1 MPQKLEV
8 AFRPLRTC
16 HVNLPPRWVAA
27 LSGQP
32 ASKGGYMVLKL
43 GWGAQ
48 STAYVTWAGGAS
60 RGDSKEKLEIDSAY
74 GKQLGIHA
82 ESTAANS
89 VSVEYVANVGTCTAA
104 SVEPAGF
111 DDWEVLEAN
120 AGAVE
125 ARLLRQARVVVPG
138 QPIVFWLDASAS
150 VCLIPSQ
157 ITPDPSSSTGG
168 GSHRCALLDNDTEI
182 IVAPKVR
189 ARSANGARRQQLVAP
204 DDQSSRDRHPRLVIH
219 CLRAA
224 ELAPADGAADF
235 GTLYVA
241 SGSALAKEADKGAG
255 VVRIGKITADASGT
269 NDHLS
274 AGPWICRLGVST
286 TIQPG
291 VLCATPATL
300 RAAGVASGQL
310 VRAQAASVPVEVP
323 KVLTFAMF
331 AGQGN
336 EAHEEDD
343 DVAVVRRAL
352 AQVLDTQPVVVL
364 NVGASIPA
372 SEAPDARLLARV
384 VSYTASDDHAGSPA
398 VSPEEVPLRIDGRLL
413 PLLQVECEET
423 NAAGMGVDGVQ
434 GELAG
439 IDGFLAAAW
448 TSILGSLATADSGG
462 VLVCGRRGSGKSS
475 IARYLE
481 KRVSAY
487 RGQLVYSR
495 HVDCTSLAMDARGD
509 KIRDSV
515 RTIVA
520 DALMH
525 QLTLLVLDDLD
536 ALAPAETE
544 QGDPRRLRRIVD
556 TLVTALDPGDGRRV
570 VVLATASSRPSVH
583 PRLFDASVLGD
594 VLEIPAPGRAER
606 ELVLAAIARES
617 ATPLDAE
624 DANLAA
630 VSYMTEGYM
639 PADLRALYE
648 RAAHEA
654 TMRVL
659 SVDTDG
665 SETRV
670 SVRHADIERAISGF
684 RPRSLRGVQ
693 LQASQTR
700 WADIGGLRDTRR
712 LLRETLELPSRY
724 AAVFATSPLRLR
736 SGILLYGYP
745 GCGKTLLASAVAR
758 ECGLNFIGCKGPELL
773 SKYIGS
779 SEQAV
784 RDLFARAVAAA
795 PCVLFFDEFESLAP
809 RRGHDNT
816 GVTDRV
822 VNQFLTEM
830 DGAEGLTGV
839 YVLAATSR
847 PDLIDPALLRP
858 GRLDKAL
865 LCAMPDAEDR
875 ADILRRLARRL
886 RVAADVDWRALAD
899 AADGFSGADLQ
910 ALVYNAF
917 LESVH
922 AMPSPVDATAGAG
935 SGAGNGGGDPQLPD
949 FEILSSLHGTNP
961 QLPAGAE
968 ERARIADRLL
978 RLVRM
983 SSGDG
988 SVPAAATSSVSAA
1001 AAPEPPTVAMRFFTD
1016 ALAYTRPSMAA
1027 ADRLR
1032 LDSIYRSFVDGKKGS
1047 SSTQRQPIEQ
1057 RATLA

>member
-1 MPQKLEV
+1 MPQQLEV

-32 ASKGGYMVLKL
+32 ASKGGSIVLKL

-48 STAYVTWAGGAS
+48 NTAYVTWAGGAS
-60 RGDSKEKLEIDSAY
+60 RGDSKEKLEIDSVY
-74 GKQLGIHA
+74 GKQLGIPA
-82 ESTAANS
+82 ESIAANS
-89 VSVEYVANVGTCTAA
+89 VSVEYVAGVGICTAA

-125 ARLLRQARVVVPG
+125 ARLLRQARVVVSG

-157 ITPDPSSSTGG
+157 ITPDPSSTG

-189 ARSANGARRQQLVAP
+189 AHSADGARRQQLVVP
-204 DDQSSRDRHPRLVIH
+204 DDQSSRDRHPRLIIH

-241 SGSALAKEADKGAG
+241 AGSALAKEADKGTG
-255 VVRIGKITADASGT
+255 VVRIGKIAADASST
-269 NDHLS
+269 NDNQS

-291 VLCATPATL
+291 VLCAAQATL
-300 RAAGVASGQL
+300 RAAGIASGQL
-310 VRAQAASVPVEVP
+310 VRAQAVSVPVEKP

-336 EAHEEDD
+336 EAREKDD

-352 AQVLDTQPVVVL
+352 AQMLNMQPVVVL
-364 NVGASIPA
+364 NVGASIPTSA
-372 SEAPDARLLARV
+372 APDARLLARV
-384 VSYTASDDHAGSPA
+384 VSYTASDRNSDFPA

-413 PLLQVECEET
+413 PLLQIECEET
-423 NAAGMGVDGVQ
+423 NAAGMDVGSAQ

-439 IDGFLAAAW
+439 VDGFLASAW
-448 TSILGSLATADSGG
+448 TSILGSLTTAGSGG
-462 VLVCGRRGSGKSS
+462 VLVCGRRGSGKTS

-509 KIRDSV
+509 KVRESV
-515 RTIVA
+515 RMIVA

-536 ALAPAETE
+536 ALAPAEKE
-544 QGDPRRLRRIVD
+544 QGDSRRLRRIVD
-556 TLVTALDPGDGRRV
+556 ALVTALDPGDGRRV
-570 VVLATASSRPSVH
+570 VVLATASSRSSVH

-594 VLEIPAPGRAER
+594 VLEIPAPGRTER

-639 PADLRALYE
+639 PADLSALYE

-654 TMRVL
+654 TMRAL
-659 SVDTDG
+659 SADADG

-700 WADIGGLRDTRR
+700 WADIGGLQDTRR

-886 RVAADVDWRALAD
+886 RVAPDVDWRALAD

-922 AMPSPVDATAGAG
+922 AMPSPADATT
-935 SGAGNGGGDPQLPD
+935 GAGNAEDPRLPD
-949 FEILSSLHGTNP
+949 FEILSSLHGTNS
-961 QLPAGAE
+961 QSPAGAE

-983 SSGDG
+983 SSDDG
-988 SVPAAATSSVSAA
+988 SVPAGTSVSAAA

-1016 ALAYTRPSMAA
+1016 ALAYTHPSMAA

-1047 SSTQRQPIEQ
+1047 SSTQKQPIEQ